1 MNMEQKQSIA
11 WHVPNLLSICIDSVA
26 DGEMSG
32 EIYHCYKK
40 EPLKFSNIIRM
51 IETAD
56 KFFDQIKFPQS
67 ATQIRS
73 FEKKEPTMEAVPEK
87 VCIPQ
92 EVLEKRGAK
101 GTFLLNVKYRQNSSW
116 QGRVTWVDEQREQY
130 FRSTLELLKLIDG
143 ALEKRNDD
151 EENSDEDKRR
161 TP

>member
-1 MNMEQKQSIA
+1 MEQKQSIA

-92 EVLEKRGAK
+92 EVLEKRGTK
-101 GTFLLNVKYRQNSSW
+101 GTFY
-116 QGRVTWVDEQREQY
+116 
-130 FRSTLELLKLIDG
+130 
-143 ALEKRNDD
+143 
-151 EENSDEDKRR
+151 
-161 TP
+161 

>member
-56 KFFDQIKFPQS
+56 KFFAQIKFPQS

-116 QGRVTWVDEQREQY
+116 QGSVTWVDEQREQY

-151 EENSDEDKRR
+151 SDEDKRR

>member
-73 FEKKEPTMEAVPEK
+73 FEKGLYTPGSVGKTRCERHIFTECEIPPEFILAGRDS
-87 VCIPQ
+87 VGG
-92 EVLEKRGAK
+92 RG
-101 GTFLLNVKYRQNSSW
+101 F
-116 QGRVTWVDEQREQY
+116 DI
-130 FRSTLELLKLIDG
+130 FIF
-143 ALEKRNDD
+143 
-151 EENSDEDKRR
+151 
-161 TP
+161 

>member
-92 EVLEKRGAK
+92 
-101 GTFLLNVKYRQNSSW
+101 NVKYRQNSSW
-116 QGRVTWVDEQREQY
+116 QGVIQWMEGDVTYSFSSV
-130 FRSTLELLKLIDG
+130 LELLKILS
-143 ALEKRNDD
+143 NVMQ
-151 EENSDEDKRR
+151 
-161 TP
+161 

>member
-73 FEKKEPTMEAVPEK
+73 FEKKNRPWKLYRKRFVYPRKCWKNAVRK
-87 VCIPQ
+87 V
-92 EVLEKRGAK
+92 R
-101 GTFLLNVKYRQNSSW
+101 FY
-116 QGRVTWVDEQREQY
+116 
-130 FRSTLELLKLIDG
+130 
-143 ALEKRNDD
+143 
-151 EENSDEDKRR
+151 
-161 TP
+161 

>member
-73 FEKKEPTMEAVPEK
+73 FEKKRTNHGS
-87 VCIPQ
+87 CT
-92 EVLEKRGAK
+92 GK
-101 GTFLLNVKYRQNSSW
+101 GLYTPGSVGKTRCERHILLNVKYRQNSSW
-116 QGRVTWVDEQREQY
+116 QGVIQWVEGDLTY
-130 FRSTLELLKLIDG
+130 SFSSVLELLKILS
-143 ALEKRNDD
+143 NVMQ
-151 EENSDEDKRR
+151 
-161 TP
+161 

>member
-92 EVLEKRGAK
+92 EVLEKRGTK
-101 GTFLLNVKYRQNSSW
+101 GTFLLNVKYRQNATW
-116 QGRVTWVDEQREQY
+116 QGSVTWVDEQREQY

>member
-73 FEKKEPTMEAVPEK
+73 FEKKRTNHGSCTGKGLYTPGSVGKTRCERHIFTECEIPPEFILAGRDS
-87 VCIPQ
+87 VGG
-92 EVLEKRGAK
+92 RG
-101 GTFLLNVKYRQNSSW
+101 F
-116 QGRVTWVDEQREQY
+116 DI
-130 FRSTLELLKLIDG
+130 FIF
-143 ALEKRNDD
+143 
-151 EENSDEDKRR
+151 
-161 TP
+161 

>member
-1 MNMEQKQSIA
+1 MEQKQSIA

-73 FEKKEPTMEAVPEK
+73 FEKKEPTMEAVPERFVYPRK
-87 VCIPQ
+87 CWKNAVR
-92 EVLEKRGAK
+92 KAH
-101 GTFLLNVKYRQNSSW
+101 FY
-116 QGRVTWVDEQREQY
+116 
-130 FRSTLELLKLIDG
+130 
-143 ALEKRNDD
+143 
-151 EENSDEDKRR
+151 
-161 TP
+161 

>member
-116 QGRVTWVDEQREQY
+116 QGVIQWVEGDLTY
-130 FRSTLELLKLIDG
+130 SFSSVLELLKILS
-143 ALEKRNDD
+143 NVMQ
-151 EENSDEDKRR
+151 
-161 TP
+161 

>member
-101 GTFLLNVKYRQNSSW
+101 GHILTECEIPPEFILA
-116 QGRVTWVDEQREQY
+116 GRDSVGGRGFDI
-130 FRSTLELLKLIDG
+130 FIF
-143 ALEKRNDD
+143 
-151 EENSDEDKRR
+151 
-161 TP
+161 